1 MKRIAI
7 TAVLLAVAAGGAFVI
22 WSRTAGGAVVDL
34 TEEEREAAR
43 TSGEGARELG
53 SDGGGEGDE
62 ADVPT
67 LAELKDV
74 TDANRI
80 EGWVAA
86 AREALASAAP
96 DERADLLVITAELE
110 RVLGNVDRAVE
121 LSREGAQLLPSNSQA
136 RYVYGSSLLSR
147 IAANAKG
154 GGIGALVKN
163 LGAARE
169 AKSEFED
176 AVDLDPSN
184 HEARVKLV
192 LMLAYAPFP
201 LGDDRRAEELVEG
214 IVPHRPEFDR
224 DYWRAELKIADGDDE
239 GALSAYRDLAESR
252 PEDPDVLARIGDLLM
267 KRESW
272 REAAGV
278 FDRLVGAGDHP
289 QHVRAPYEA
298 AKARELGG
306 FELDRALELIE
317 RFRSRGAVGEMLPS
331 DDRVLYHEG
340 MVLME
345 LGRFDE
351 ARRALEDA
359 NRANPGVPRIERA
372 LEEVRERAAAVE

>member
-7 TAVLLAVAAGGAFVI
+7 TAVLLALTAGGAFVI
-22 WSRTAGGAVVDL
+22 WSQTAGGAVAEL

-43 TSGEGARELG
+43 SSGEGARELG
-53 SDGGGEGDE
+53 GAGAEVE
-62 ADVPT
+62 AGVPT
-67 LAELKDV
+67 LADLKDV
-74 TDANRI
+74 TDAERI
-80 EGWVAA
+80 RGWAKA
-86 AREALASAAP
+86 AREALATAGP

-121 LSREGAQLLPSNSQA
+121 LAREGAQRLPSNSQA
-136 RYVYGSSLLSR
+136 RYVYGSALLSR

-169 AKSEFED
+169 ARSEFAD

-201 LGDDRRAEELVEG
+201 LGDDDRAEELVEG

-224 DYWRAELKIADGDDE
+224 DYWRAELRIADGDED
-239 GALSAYRDLAESR
+239 GALAAYRDLAERR
-252 PEDPDVLARIGDLLM
+252 PGDPDVLARIGDLLI

-278 FDRLVGAGDHP
+278 YDELVGAGEHP
-289 QHVRAPYEA
+289 QHMRAPYEA
-298 AKARELGG
+298 AKARQRGG
-306 FELDRALELIE
+306 FELERALELIE
-317 RFRSRGAVGEMLPS
+317 RFRSSGAVGEMLPS
-331 DDRVLYHEG
+331 ADRVLYHEG
-340 MVLME
+340 MTLLQ
-345 LGRFDE
+345 LGRLDE
-351 ARRALEDA
+351 ARSALEEA
-359 NRANPGVPRIERA
+359 NRANPDVPRIARA
-372 LEEVRERAAAVE
+372 LEEVREREAAGE